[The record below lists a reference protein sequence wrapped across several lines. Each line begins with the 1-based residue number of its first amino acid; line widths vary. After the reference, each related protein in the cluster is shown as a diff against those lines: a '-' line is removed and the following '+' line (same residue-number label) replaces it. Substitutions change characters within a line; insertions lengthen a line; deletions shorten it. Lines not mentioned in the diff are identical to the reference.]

1 MTKKC
6 PVCGAPAEAGD
17 RFCTYCGT
25 RLEDSK
31 EERTEQAFTA
41 PPPEPDKVYD
51 APYRVPASPDSKWTA
66 FFLCFFLGTVGV
78 HRFYVGKVGTGL
90 LWLFTAGLL
99 GIGWLAD
106 IILIVCGEFKD
117 HNGLKLKE

>member
-6 PVCGAPAEAGD
+6 PVCGAPAEEGT

-25 RLEDSK
+25 RLDDTK
-31 EERTEQAFTA
+31 EQQTEQRYTA

-51 APYRVPASPDSKWTA
+51 APYRVPESSDSKWTA
-66 FFLCFFLGTVGV
+66 FLLCFFFGVFGV

-90 LWLFTAGLL
+90 LWLFTFGLF
-99 GIGWLAD
+99 GIGWLVD
-106 IILIVCGEFKD
+106 IILIGCGEFKD
-117 HNGLKLKE
+117 RNGLKLKK